1 MELLSMPVIMCGGAG
16 TRVWPE
22 SHEEVSSHQL
32 WLYPPWRAHSRHGG
46 AEDRSLCRE
55 AGRRSRAQ
63 QQRGRQS
70 QEAGR
75 YAEAGEAPRDRR
87 APQGLRPW
95 GYYQSVD
102 QGARY
107 QVKRILVRPG
117 GRLSLQKHF
126 HRSEHWIVVKGTA
139 EVTRDGEVIQV
150 HENESISLLADR
162 LRAPPGQSGQN

>member
-1 MELLSMPVIMCGGAG
+1 MLNSKEADKVKKLVDTLKQEKRREIVEHR
-16 TRVWPE
+16 RV
-22 SHEEVSSHQL
+22 
-32 WLYPPWRAHSRHGG
+32 Y
-46 AEDRSLCRE
+46 
-55 AGRRSRAQ
+55 
-63 QQRGRQS
+63 
-70 QEAGR
+70 
-75 YAEAGEAPRDRR
+75 
-87 APQGLRPW
+87 RPW

-150 HENESISLLADR
+150 HENESISLLVDR